1 MTGKIN
7 SKDLVA
13 LHKAFKLFQVQL
25 PDAGDDVLKDTAK
38 MIARESASKVQSR
51 PGSRGSYKRE
61 PGAYDAKMRN
71 QAPSVEIQ
79 RGGTAIAA
87 EYGANFHVVFGNR
100 VAAKSMKRR
109 VFGGRVKRWRSGKV
123 VGKLVKTDLP
133 DAEKRLAKAFDQT
146 AEKTF
151 TRLGL

>member
-1 MTGKIN
+1 MPGKIN

-13 LHKAFKLFQVQL
+13 LHKAFKQFQVIL

-38 MIARESASKVQSR
+38 MITRESAGKVMSR
-51 PGSRGSYKRE
+51 PGSRGGYKRE
-61 PGAYDAKMRN
+61 PGSYDAVMRN
-71 QAPSVEIQ
+71 QAPAVEIQ
-79 RGGTAIAA
+79 RGGTAVAA

-109 VFGGRVKRWRSGKV
+109 VFGARVKRWRSGKV
-123 VGKLVKTDLP
+123 VGKLVKADLP
-133 DAEKRLAKAFDQT
+133 AAEKRLAIAFDKT